1 MNMVFFPFLS
11 FSISFKDLLLFS
23 CKILGKLF
31 QVPETVSH
39 LQNGGSNEKLSH
51 GAAGR
56 IKKDN
61 KCKAFGP
68 VSGFS

>member
-1 MNMVFFPFLS
+1 MGNRYDGQS
-11 FSISFKDLLLFS
+11 GRGRESLLFGY
-23 CKILGKLF
+23 KILGKLF

-39 LQNGGSNEKLSH
+39 LQNGDSNEKLCH
-51 GAAGR
+51 RAARR

-61 KCKAFGP
+61 KCKAFSP